1 LETRGQL
8 PDSEAIYRKKIEEK
22 GKVQFIDLTPAQ
34 QKPWLDLWLRYGML
48 GVKDLGP
55 DAIEMWN
62 ECQDFKKELGIEP
75 FPKIE

>member
-1 LETRGQL
+1 
-8 PDSEAIYRKKIEEK
+8 
-22 GKVQFIDLTPAQ
+22 
-34 QKPWLDLWLRYGML
+34 ML